1 MATIKK
7 SRLPTRVYQL
17 RIALANIEPCIWRTL
32 LVPDTLRLSK
42 LDRVIQEAFGRT
54 NSHLHEFRVGTKRY
68 GMVDV
73 VEDLDWDEEEALL
86 DERKFTVG
94 SVLSDDLDCFEY
106 EYDFGDGWDHI
117 VKVEKI
123 LIPDQT
129 NDWTMCIA
137 GENACPPEDV
147 SGSYGFKEFV
157 EIMANPKHEQYAE
170 TYRWFGGPF
179 DQRGFDVNSANARI
193 RRLR

>member
-1 MATIKK
+1 MLSTSIIERI
-7 SRLPTRVYQL
+7 SPTPTARPL
-17 RIALANIEPCIWRTL
+17 IIADNTFSASP
-32 LVPDTLRLSK
+32 RLS
-42 LDRVIQEAFGRT
+42 LADCRAIGHGTPCGWT

-73 VEDLDWDEEEALL
+73 EEDLDWDEEEALL

-94 SVLSDDLDCFEY
+94 SVLSDDLDYFED
-106 EYDFGDGWDHI
+106 EYDFGDGWDHV

-129 NDWTMCIA
+129 NDWPMCIA

-147 SGSYGFKEFV
+147 GGSYGFKEFV
-157 EIMANPKHEQYAE
+157 EIMANPKHEQHAE
-170 TYRWFGGPF
+170 MYRWFGGPF

-193 RRLR
+193 RCLR

>member
-1 MATIKK
+1 MATVKK
-7 SRLPTRVYQL
+7 SRLPIRVYQL
-17 RIALANIEPCIWRTL
+17 RIELANIEPCIWRTL
-32 LVPDTLRLSK
+32 LVPDTLKLSK
-42 LDRVIQEAFGRT
+42 LDRVIQEAFGWT

-94 SVLSDDLDCFEY
+94 SVLSDDLDYFKY

-129 NDWTMCIA
+129 NDWPMCIA
-137 GENACPPEDV
+137 GENACPPEDIG
-147 SGSYGFKEFV
+147 GSYGFKEFV
-157 EIMANPKHEQYAE
+157 EIMANPKVQEVDKVIQ
-170 TYRWFGGPF
+170 RWSTPYF
-179 DQRGFDVNSANARI
+179 
-193 RRLR
+193 

>member
-1 MATIKK
+1 MLSTSIIERI
-7 SRLPTRVYQL
+7 SPTPTARPL
-17 RIALANIEPCIWRTL
+17 IIADNTFSASP
-32 LVPDTLRLSK
+32 RLS
-42 LDRVIQEAFGRT
+42 LADCRAIGHVTPCGWT

-106 EYDFGDGWDHI
+106 E
-117 VKVEKI
+117 
-123 LIPDQT
+123 
-129 NDWTMCIA
+129 
-137 GENACPPEDV
+137 
-147 SGSYGFKEFV
+147 FV
-157 EIMANPKHEQYAE
+157 EIMANPKHEQHAE
-170 TYRWFGGPF
+170 MYRWFGGPF

-193 RRLR
+193 RCLR